1 MERDD
6 LTAPV
11 VPGGDEFSLGYRAV
25 SEERLGHWD
34 RPPDHG
40 TCHTRD
46 KNYGYPASTR

>member
-40 TCHTRD
+40 A
-46 KNYGYPASTR
+46 PACVSAVWTLECT